1 MLIKHRIIGAFLC
14 AAIISGQVIPLNAD
28 GNVIVI
34 DGLDEVNAQRKKD
47 AESTKQTAMIG
58 ANDVP
63 LYGSADNQSTCLGY
77 LQMGCDVQLV
87 QLAPSYSTVEI
98 DGITGYIDTSKL
110 ITDTDA
116 QKAMI
121 QSLNLRS
128 VVIATVGNMPIRE
141 SADILG
147 SIISRTQA
155 GTDYNYVSTVGEYY
169 QVEMPSGLVGYVKS
183 EYTNLTYDYPTMTSS
198 PKAQSCDLVA
208 EDVIIKTK
216 KIGEEAAQHS
226 VVQQAPQYYY
236 NYNSY
241 QFNNAGQANVPNIP
255 INGTGQTTDLRR
267 SIVQFAVQYVGNKY
281 VWGGEDLDNGID
293 CSGFVMKV
301 YEHFGYSLNRVAE
314 DQANNG
320 FRISPYN
327 VQPGDLIFFAYEDG
341 YIHHVGMYIGGNQYV
356 HSSNSADYPAGGVK
370 ISNYDPSTVYCAV
383 DIVDN

>member
-1 MLIKHRIIGAFLC
+1 MVRHRIIGAFLF
-14 AAIISGQVIPLNAD
+14 AAIISWQIIPSSASDNVVI
-28 GNVIVI
+28 IE
-34 DGLDEVNAQRKKD
+34 GLDEANAQRKKN
-47 AESTKQTAMIG
+47 AENTSQTVMIG
-58 ANDVP
+58 VDDTP
-63 LYGSADNQSTCLGY
+63 LYRSMDNSSQCLGY
-77 LQMGCDVQLV
+77 LQMGCNVQLL
-87 QLAPSYSTVEI
+87 QFAPAYSTVSI
-98 DGITGYIDTSKL
+98 DGITGYVDTSKL

-121 QSLNLRS
+121 QSLSLRN
-128 VVIATVGNMPIRE
+128 VVVATVGNMPIRE
-141 SADILG
+141 NADILG
-147 SIISRTQA
+147 AIIARTQ
-155 GTDYNYVSTVGEYY
+155 TDVEYNYVSTFGEYY
-169 QVEMPSGLVGYVKS
+169 QVEMPSGLVGFVKS
-183 EYTNLTYDYPTMTSS
+183 EYANLTYDYPGLLSA
-198 PKAQSCDLVA
+198 PKAQSENYVS

-226 VVQQAPQYYY
+226 TFTQSPQYYY
-236 NYNSY
+236 NY

-267 SIVQFAVQYVGNKY
+267 SIVQFAIQYVGNKY
-281 VWGGEDLDNGID
+281 VWGGEDLDNGVD

-301 YEHFGYSLNRVAE
+301 YERFGYKINRVAE

-356 HSSNSADYPAGGVK
+356 HASNSAAYPVGGVK
-370 ISNYDPSTVYCAV
+370 ISNYDPSTVFCAV

>member
-183 EYTNLTYDYPTMTSS
+183 EYTNLTLTI
-198 PKAQSCDLVA
+198 L
-208 EDVIIKTK
+208 
-216 KIGEEAAQHS
+216 
-226 VVQQAPQYYY
+226 
-236 NYNSY
+236 
-241 QFNNAGQANVPNIP
+241 
-255 INGTGQTTDLRR
+255 L
-267 SIVQFAVQYVGNKY
+267 
-281 VWGGEDLDNGID
+281 
-293 CSGFVMKV
+293 
-301 YEHFGYSLNRVAE
+301 
-314 DQANNG
+314 
-320 FRISPYN
+320 
-327 VQPGDLIFFAYEDG
+327 
-341 YIHHVGMYIGGNQYV
+341 
-356 HSSNSADYPAGGVK
+356 
-370 ISNYDPSTVYCAV
+370 
-383 DIVDN
+383 